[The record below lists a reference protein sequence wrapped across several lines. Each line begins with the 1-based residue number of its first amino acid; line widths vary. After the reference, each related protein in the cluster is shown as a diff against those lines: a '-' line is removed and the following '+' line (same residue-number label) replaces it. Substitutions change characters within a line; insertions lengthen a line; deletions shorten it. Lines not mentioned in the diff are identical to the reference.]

1 MKGHALLHV
10 FPAWARPQKRPSFSK
25 NDGTTDHRSGPNTVS
40 GERWDVRAF
49 VHGPTPRLKRTP
61 TSPRQIRPVIPGVGR
76 RPKND
81 HRFRKTMGRPAIVP
95 DKRSFVHGPF
105 AVQSVCRYRPA
116 QSDPFFQSCGSG
128 PKTTSVTYTFAP
140 CFSEIR
146 SSRHLPI

>member
-49 VHGPTPRLKRTP
+49 VSGPTPRLNRTP
-61 TSPRQIRPVIPGVGR
+61 TSPRQIRPVMPSVCR
-76 RPKND
+76 RLKND

-95 DKRSFVHGPF
+95 DKRPFVHGPF
-105 AVQSVCRYRPA
+105 AVTVRRNPTRFSNRVAPARKRP
-116 QSDPFFQSCGSG
+116 PLPTRLPPVF
-128 PKTTSVTYTFAP
+128 PKFARAYTSPY
-140 CFSEIR
+140 SW
-146 SSRHLPI
+146 